1 MNELSKELEAKAQS
15 LLKETL
21 DPHLNEAAFHML
33 EAVKCIN
40 SYECTIR
47 KESVTSESY
56 RYCSQSGI

>member
-40 SYECTIR
+40 SYECSLR
-47 KESVTSESY
+47 KEENK
-56 RYCSQSGI
+56 